1 MAGQFDTVLLPRLK
15 KVVYSK
21 AWKNGRPVARKG
33 ISHFIRYV
41 RLESYEDALGNI
53 EFTQSALR
61 LPFADYGIRYM
72 LGAETSRSATLLNV
86 EKLSQPFDY
95 MLSVR
100 ANGRTGPCVV
110 DLPETFNFLIG
121 LRVRTRRALYRDHE
135 GDRHRYLVLRGR
147 TTGGQET
154 VVIWRGIEDWGPED
168 YEREREWV
176 QQQGLTEG
184 ADVVYV
190 NGDSAIDGARSL
202 DPEFRR
208 RMFEEVAA

>member
-1 MAGQFDTVLLPRLK
+1 MTFVPEWR
-15 KVVYSK
+15 
-21 AWKNGRPVARKG
+21 NGRPVALPAAGANKEGPRVV
-33 ISHFIRYV
+33 RYL
-41 RLESYEDALGNI
+41 RLESYEDVLGNL
-53 EFTQSALR
+53 EFRTERRR
-61 LPFADYGIRYM
+61 LPFGDYEIKYM
-72 LGAETSRSATLLNV
+72 LERETRDSHTLLNGNR
-86 EKLSQPFDY
+86 LSRPFDY
-95 MLSVR
+95 TLSIR
-100 ANGRTGPCVV
+100 TNGRSERRPV
-110 DLPETFNFLIG
+110 DLPETFNFLVG
-121 LRVRTRRALYRDHE
+121 PRVRTRRALCRDHE

-147 TTGGQET
+147 TTGGQEA
-154 VVIWRGIEDWGPED
+154 VVIWRGIEDWGPKD